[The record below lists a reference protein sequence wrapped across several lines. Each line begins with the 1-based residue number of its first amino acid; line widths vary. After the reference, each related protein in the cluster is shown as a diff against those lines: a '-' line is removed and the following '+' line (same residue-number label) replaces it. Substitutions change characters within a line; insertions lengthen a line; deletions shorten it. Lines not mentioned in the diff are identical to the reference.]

1 MTTSPPSSSEGGD
14 QPSAAFERLHE
25 RVRRW
30 VWEQKWTALRDV
42 QERTIHTIFDGE
54 GDIVIAATT
63 ASGKTEAA
71 FLPICSQLVETA
83 STGIQALYIS
93 PLKALINDQFRR
105 LDQLCEHL
113 EIPVHRW
120 HGDVDA
126 GKKQKILREPRGIL
140 LITPESLEALF
151 VLRGPEVRRL
161 LGGVRFAV
169 IDELHAFMGAER
181 GRQVQSLLHRLE
193 LAVRHRIRRIGLS
206 ATIGDMG
213 LAAEFLRPGAGSVVE
228 TIVSSEGDQELR
240 LQVRGYERP
249 IAEPVGKRRRDALGT
264 DAPAAPTVPE
274 APEEPDSEDDLSIAD
289 HLFKVLR
296 GTHNLVFANARTQVE
311 HFADLLRRRCEALGV
326 PNEFWP
332 HHGNLSRGLRQDV
345 EAMLKERERPV
356 TAVCTSTLEL
366 GIDIGNVS
374 SIAQIGPPPSVASL
388 RQRLGRS
395 GRRGDPAVLRVYIR
409 EDTITPESAPQELL
423 RLQLV
428 ESLAIVELLLRHW
441 YEPPTAG
448 RLHLS
453 TLVQQVLSLIA
464 QHGGVR
470 AIEAWEA
477 LCKTGPFAEV
487 SAPMFTEL
495 LRSLGAYDLLTQSS
509 DGILLLG
516 VKGERM
522 VNRYDFYAAFSSPEE
537 YRLVASGKPLGT
549 LPISQPILEG
559 MTLVFAGRRWRVVA
573 FDERQRVIEVIASK
587 AGRVPFFG
595 GGGGDVHDEV
605 RREMLRILTGE
616 GTPAYLDDVAQQLLA
631 EGRAN
636 FRRLGLANRRHLHL
650 GTKSFLFPWRGD
662 RATNT
667 IAVHLRALDFDAEAE
682 DGVVVISDA
691 PEDALAV
698 SLKRLAEAGPVDA
711 VALAEAVLNKA
722 GEKYDEVLTER
733 LLCEEYARRELDP
746 LGAWQ
751 AISEIA
757 AEAKRTSV

>member
-1 MTTSPPSSSEGGD
+1 MTTSRPSSSEGGD

-30 VWEQKWTALRDV
+30 IWEQKWTELRDV
-42 QERTIHTIFDGE
+42 QERTIHAILDGV

-71 FLPICSQLVETA
+71 FLPICSLLVETA
-83 STGIQALYIS
+83 SPGIQTLYIS

-161 LGGVRFAV
+161 LGGARFV
-169 IDELHAFMGAER
+169 VVDELHAFMGVER

-206 ATIGDMG
+206 ATIGDMN
-213 LAAEFLRPGAGSVVE
+213 LAAEFLRPGAGSAVE
-228 TIVSSEGDQELR
+228 TIVSTEGDQELR

-249 IAEPVGKRRRDALGT
+249 IAEPVGKRRHDALAT
-264 DAPAAPTVPE
+264 DAPE

-332 HHGNLSRGLRQDV
+332 HHGNLSRELRQDV

-374 SIAQIGPPPSVASL
+374 SIAQLGPPPSVTSL

-409 EDTITPESAPQELL
+409 EDTITPESAPQDLL

-441 YEPPTAG
+441 YEPPTVG

-487 SAPMFTEL
+487 SSAMFTEL
-495 LRSLGAYDLLTQSS
+495 LRSLGTYDLLTQSG
-509 DGILLLG
+509 DGTLLLG

-522 VNRYDFYAAFSSPEE
+522 VNRYDFYAAFSSAEE
-537 YRLVASGKPLGT
+537 YRLLASGKPLGT

-587 AGRVPFFG
+587 AGRVPYFG

-616 GTPAYLDDVAQQLLA
+616 GTPAYLDDVAQRFLA

-636 FRRLGLANRRHLHL
+636 FRRLGLANRHHLRL
-650 GTKSFLFPWRGD
+650 GTTSYLFPWRGD

-667 IAVHLRALDFDAEAE
+667 TAVHLRALDFDAGAE
-682 DGVVVISDA
+682 DGVVVVSDA
-691 PEDALAV
+691 AEDALAV
-698 SLKRLAEAGPVDA
+698 SLKRLAEAGPVDT
-711 VALAEAVLNKA
+711 VGLAEAVLNKV
-722 GEKYDEVLTER
+722 GEKYDEFLTER

-746 LGAWQ
+746 VGAWE

-757 AEAKRTSV
+757 AEAKRTSA

>member
-1 MTTSPPSSSEGGD
+1 MTTSRPSSSEGSD

-25 RVRRW
+25 GVRRW
-30 VWEQKWTALRDV
+30 IWEQKWTELRDV
-42 QERTIHTIFDGE
+42 QERTVHAILDGV

-71 FLPICSQLVETA
+71 FLPICSQLVGSETP
-83 STGIQALYIS
+83 GIQVVYIS

-105 LDQLCEHL
+105 LDQLCENL

-120 HGDVDA
+120 HGDVAA

-140 LITPESLEALF
+140 LITPESLEAMF

-161 LGGVRFAV
+161 LGGVRFVV
-169 IDELHAFMGAER
+169 IDELHAFMGVER

-206 ATIGDMG
+206 ATIGDMN
-213 LAAEFLRPGAGSVVE
+213 LAAEFLRPGTGSTVE
-228 TIVSSEGDQELR
+228 TIISTDEGPELK

-249 IAEPVGKRRRDALGT
+249 IREKIGRQAGGEPGAEAS
-264 DAPAAPTVPE
+264 AARG
-274 APEEPDSEDDLSIAD
+274 AQEEPDSEDDVSIAD

-296 GTHNLVFANARTQVE
+296 GTHNLVFANTRNQVE
-311 HFADLLRRRCEALGV
+311 HFADLLRRRCDALGV

-332 HHGNLSRGLRQDV
+332 HHGNLSRELRQDV
-345 EAMLKERERPV
+345 EAMLKEHTRPV
-356 TAVCTSTLEL
+356 TAICTSTLEL
-366 GIDIGNVS
+366 GIDIGNMA
-374 SIAQIGPPPSVASL
+374 SIAQLGCPPSVASL

-409 EDTITPESAPQELL
+409 EDTITPESAPQDLL
-423 RLQLV
+423 RLHLV
-428 ESLAIVELLLRHW
+428 QSIAMVELLVRRW

-509 DGILLLG
+509 DGMLLLG

-522 VNRYDFYAAFSSPEE
+522 VNRYDFYAAFTSPEE
-537 YRLVASGKPLGT
+537 YRLVANGKPLGT
-549 LPISQPILEG
+549 LPVSEPILEG
-559 MTLVFAGRRWRVVA
+559 ATLVFAGRRWRVVA
-573 FDERQRVIEVIASK
+573 FDEHQRVIDVTTSK
-587 AGRVPFFG
+587 AGRPPFFG
-595 GGGGDVHDEV
+595 GGGGDVDDEV
-605 RREMLRILTGE
+605 RREMLRILTGADV
-616 GTPAYLDDVAQQLLA
+616 PAYLDVVAQRLLA
-631 EGRAN
+631 QGRSN
-636 FRRLGLANRRHLHL
+636 FQRLGLARRRHIRL
-650 GTKSFLFPWRGD
+650 GTTSYLFPWKGD
-662 RATNT
+662 RATCT
-667 IAVHLRALDFDAEAE
+667 TAVHLRALDFDAGAE
-682 DGVVVISDA
+682 DGVVVVSDA

-711 VALAEAVLNKA
+711 VALAEAVLNKV

-746 LGAWQ
+746 VGAWE

-757 AEAKRTSV
+757 SEATRTSV

>member
-1 MTTSPPSSSEGGD
+1 MTTSQPSSSEGGD

-30 VWEQKWTALRDV
+30 IWEQKWTTLRDV
-42 QERTIHTIFDGE
+42 QERTIHAILDGK

-83 STGIQALYIS
+83 SPGIQALYIS

-161 LGGVRFAV
+161 LGGVRFV
-169 IDELHAFMGAER
+169 VVDELHAFMGVER

-206 ATIGDMG
+206 ATIGDMN
-213 LAAEFLRPGAGSVVE
+213 LAAEFLRPGAGSAVE
-228 TIVSSEGDQELR
+228 TIVSTEGDQELR

-249 IAEPVGKRRRDALGT
+249 IAEPVGKRRRDALAT
-264 DAPAAPTVPE
+264 DAPE

-332 HHGNLSRGLRQDV
+332 HHGNLSRELRQDV

-374 SIAQIGPPPSVASL
+374 SIAQLGPPPSVASL

-409 EDTITPESAPQELL
+409 EDTITPESAPQDLL

-441 YEPPTAG
+441 YEPPTVG

-470 AIEAWEA
+470 ATEAWEA

-495 LRSLGAYDLLTQSS
+495 LRSLGAYDLLTQSG
-509 DGILLLG
+509 DGTLLLG

-537 YRLVASGKPLGT
+537 YRLVANGKPLGT
-549 LPISQPILEG
+549 LPVSEPILEG
-559 MTLVFAGRRWRVVA
+559 TTLVFAGRRWRVFA
-573 FDERQRVIEVIASK
+573 FDQRDRVIDVTASK
-587 AGRVPFFG
+587 AGRAPSFAG
-595 GGGGDVHDEV
+595 GGSGAVHDEV
-605 RREMLRILTGE
+605 RRKMFQILMGADV
-616 GTPAYLDDVAQQLLA
+616 PAYLDPVAQRLLA
-631 EGRAN
+631 QGRSN
-636 FRRLGLANRRHLHL
+636 FQRLGLASRRHIRL
-650 GTKSFLFPWRGD
+650 GTRSYLFPWKGD

-667 IAVHLRALDFDAEAE
+667 TAVHLRALDFDAGAE
-682 DGVVVISDA
+682 DGVVVVSDA
-691 PEDALAV
+691 AEDALAV

-711 VALAEAVLNKA
+711 VSLAEAVLNKV
-722 GEKYDEVLTER
+722 GEKYDEFLTER

-746 LGAWQ
+746 VGAWE

-757 AEAKRTSV
+757 AEAERTSA